1 MGRNPFNQT
10 IHHERQQ
17 PKSMRGLGK
26 LERRKDFVK
35 RAHIRKLQE
44 ETTAYLKRKA
54 SNKNPDE
61 FNCKMQNMRL
71 QGKVVIDIRPKEG
84 QSAQELERLLMI
96 QKNALV
102 RLQKKKIFIREKRI
116 VFNEEGKGIEMEPID
131 LVDVSKIKE
140 KIDAQKIIEEQ
151 EKRQQ
156 EINKLQKEIKITERK
171 LQEISKIEREQDK
184 RKKIEIK
191 DEYGDVIATHYQN
204 TRKK

>member
-1 MGRNPFNQT
+1 
-10 IHHERQQ
+10 
-17 PKSMRGLGK
+17 
-26 LERRKDFVK
+26 
-35 RAHIRKLQE
+35 
-44 ETTAYLKRKA
+44 
-54 SNKNPDE
+54 
-61 FNCKMQNMRL
+61 MQNMRL

-96 QKNALV
+96 QKNALA

-116 VFNEEGKGIEMEPID
+116 VFNEEGKGIEMDPID
-131 LVDVSKIKE
+131 LVDVSKIQE